1 MHKPPHGTMDWEQIY
16 QAKPVETMH
25 WYYPQLEQDIIDTL
39 SSLGIKEGGLL
50 DLGTGP
56 GVQAIALAKLGFT
69 VTATDIAPTAIR
81 LAREKAVR
89 AGVQVNFQQDDILN
103 TQLEEHF
110 DCIIDR
116 GCFHAM
122 APHQRQNFVEQVFG
136 LLKPGGVLIMKCF
149 SDQEPGQHG
158 PARFSPAQIR
168 EYFGQK
174 FEVLSIE
181 PALLLVAEGAPPQ
194 ALLCLF
200 KKSQADS

>member
-1 MHKPPHGTMDWEQIY
+1 MHKPPHGKMDWEQMY

-39 SSLGIKEGGLL
+39 NSLGIKEGKLL

-81 LAREKAVR
+81 LARER
-89 AGVQVNFQQDDILN
+89 AAREGVQVNFQQDDILN
-103 TQLEEHF
+103 TQLEEQF
-110 DCIIDR
+110 DSIIDR

-122 APHQRQNFVEQVFG
+122 APDQRQTFVEKVSR

-149 SDQEPGQHG
+149 SDQEPGRHG

-168 EYFGQK
+168 EYFGQM

-181 PALLLVAEGAPPQ
+181 PTLLLVAEGTPPK
-194 ALLCLF
+194 ALLCVLR
-200 KKSQADS
+200 KDQVGS